1 MVFAVVPVVVD
12 VRVVNFVVGFVKVIV
27 GFVVVVVFAD
37 VPVVVDVKVEVD
49 VHDVAVLRV
58 VLRVS

>member
-37 VPVVVDVKVEVD
+37 VPVVVDVQVEVD
-49 VHDVAVLRV
+49 VHDFAVF
-58 VLRVS
+58 